1 MQIQAVFLRWLTR
14 TLLGACYPGSPFER
28 KSSALRLLGTLLACW
43 QQPVAAGLKVAHMTC
58 LTCLK
63 VADTIARPAS
73 SAKVFPYMD

>member
-43 QQPVAAGLKVAHMTC
+43 QQPVAAGLKVAHM
-58 LTCLK
+58 L
-63 VADTIARPAS
+63 
-73 SAKVFPYMD
+73 